1 MRVSSNLVLLLAL
14 SGLTA
19 LSFHFSRQGGLGTYV
34 NDASYLNQLD
44 SLNTAIDREILI
56 LNAGLTTHFDRLSAL
71 STSLVALTKSKHGTA
86 PLNQVSDHVERKM
99 TLVDDFKSDLAIYR
113 NSVRAVR
120 ETLAHP
126 DLRPVSAG
134 SHDELDAVLWLLLEH
149 MAAGEVN
156 ASHKLTRAMATLENS
171 DAPQPDAVRTLLTH
185 ARLIV
190 DVGRRKQATVRSI
203 SDHSFSSYLTRLHG
217 ESTETLNR
225 TQSLAAR
232 WQISFVLSF
241 LVLVGLTVQVV
252 RSARHTA
259 H

>member
-1 MRVSSNLVLLLAL
+1 MRVSTNLVLLLAL
-14 SGLTA
+14 SGLTV
-19 LSFHFSRQGGLGTYV
+19 LSFHLSRQGGFNTYV
-34 NDASYLNQLD
+34 SDATYLNQLE

-56 LNAGLTTHFDRLSAL
+56 LNAGLATHFDRLSAL
-71 STSLVALTKSKHGTA
+71 STSLLALTKTKHGTA

-120 ETLAHP
+120 EMMASP
-126 DLRPVSAG
+126 DLKPVSTDTHG
-134 SHDELDAVLWLLLEH
+134 ELDAALWLLLEH

-156 ASHKLTRAMATLENS
+156 ASHRLSRAMAALSNADT
-171 DAPQPDAVRTLLTH
+171 PQPEAVRTLLTH
-185 ARLIV
+185 AGLII
-190 DVGRRKQATVRSI
+190 DVGRRKQTTVRSI

-225 TQSLAAR
+225 TQALASR
-232 WQISFVLSF
+232 WQISFILSF
-241 LVLVGLTVQVV
+241 LVLLGLTVQVV
-252 RSARHTA
+252 RNARHTA